1 MNFILHLDNDKTFES
16 SYNTRKTL
24 GENRYSQKQTYSTR
38 SDTNGWDSITN
49 FKIGVASNWMQK
61 KQDQM
66 IIALSRNF
74 EDKRDQFESYD
85 SQYKLQKDKLENLKI
100 KQEKLMKEIENWSW
114 HRKKI
119 EKNAIEQKLFL
130 EKELE
135 NNIKERVSLREDAR
149 LIDEKYNNQ
158 IKKINNDLDNL
169 REQIY
174 EK

>member
-1 MNFILHLDNDKTFES
+1 MQGGES
-16 SYNTRKTL
+16 
-24 GENRYSQKQTYSTR
+24 
-38 SDTNGWDSITN
+38 IAN
-49 FKIGVASNWMQK
+49 FKTAIASNCMQK

-74 EDKRDQFESYD
+74 EDKRDQFACFD
-85 SQYKLQKDKLENLKI
+85 SQYKLQKEKLENLKY

-114 HRKKI
+114 QRKKI

-135 NNIKERVSLREDAR
+135 ATIKERVSLREDVR
-149 LIDEKYNNQ
+149 LIDEKYNSQ
-158 IKKINNDLDNL
+158 TKKINYELDRL
-169 REQIY
+169 RERIC